1 MMDRTQKK
9 CLFASVG
16 IHSLLLLILLVGPA
30 FLVSRDTQPEPM
42 EILEILDATL
52 VDAAVAGG
60 GNPNVAPLPPAEAPP
75 VQPPKQPEPKP
86 ERKPE
91 VKPEPVKQPE
101 PAQPPDLA
109 PVEKK
114 RSPDSLEVAS
124 EKKRTFEFKET
135 VRKPSQK
142 TPAQIAAEKRE
153 REQSAAREKL
163 ARQLAQAANSIKPSS
178 STAVEAYGPGGGGE
192 VYMSYDQFVRG
203 VYWRA
208 WEPPEDTAS
217 DDSIARATV
226 TIASDGKVTFFRI
239 TRPSGDAAV
248 DRSVLRALERVK
260 FVAPFPKGAKDRERT
275 YNLNFNLKAKRLA
288 G

>member
-86 ERKPE
+86 EP
-91 VKPEPVKQPE
+91 KPEPAP
-101 PAQPPDLA
+101 PPDLA
-109 PVEKK
+109 RVEKK
-114 RSPDSLEVAS
+114 RSPDSLEVTS
-124 EKKRTFEFKET
+124 EKKRAFEFKEI

-142 TPAQIAAEKRE
+142 TQAQIVAEKRE

-239 TRPSGDAAV
+239 TKPSGDAAV

>member
-1 MMDRTQKK
+1 MMNRTQKK
-9 CLFASVG
+9 CLFASAG
-16 IHSLLLLILLVGPA
+16 IHSLLMLILVVGPA
-30 FLVSRDTQPEPM
+30 FLVPRNTQPEPM
-42 EILEILDATL
+42 EILDILDATL

-60 GNPNVAPLPPAEAPP
+60 GNPNVAPLPPAEVAP

-86 ERKPE
+86 E
-91 VKPEPVKQPE
+91 VKPEPTKQPE
-101 PAQPPDLA
+101 PAPP
-109 PVEKK
+109 EKK
-114 RSPDSLEVAS
+114 RNPDSLEVAP
-124 EKKRTFEFKET
+124 EKKRTFDFKEA

-142 TPAQIAAEKRE
+142 TQAQIAAEKRE
-153 REQSAAREKL
+153 REQSVAREKL
-163 ARQLAQAANSIKPSS
+163 ARQLAQTANSIKPSS

-226 TIASDGKVTFFRI
+226 TIASDGKVTFFRV
-239 TRPSGDAAV
+239 TKPSGDAAV